1 VAKRRDLDASIGP
14 DTVTRFLLPEA
25 GVRGA
30 IVGLSESFDAVLGRH
45 AYPPSVV
52 APLGEA
58 LTAAV
63 LLSAHVKLDGSLI
76 LQIQGDGP
84 LHTLVAHATSDRT
97 LRGLAR
103 FTGDVPVGEL
113 HQVFGKGKVVITV
126 DSGGGERYQGIVLIE
141 GTSIAASIE
150 EYFSQS
156 EQLRTRLWLTANEG
170 RAAGLLLQELG
181 DARDNEHLMLEPD
194 EGWVRATTLANTL
207 TDQEMLELP
216 SSEILRRLFV
226 EEDLRIFDA
235 DRLSFKCGCS
245 FERINAVLRSLGRA
259 EVDSIVA
266 EKGVVEVDCEFC
278 NQNYRIE
285 AADIDAVFDQSAG
298 FPDSETIH

>member
-1 VAKRRDLDASIGP
+1 LVSKRGIVESDV
-14 DTVTRFLLPEA
+14 VTRFLLPEA

-30 IVGLSESFDAVLGRH
+30 IVCLADAFDAVLGRH
-45 AYPPSVV
+45 AYPPNVI

-103 FTGDVPVGEL
+103 FTGDVPDGAMK
-113 HQVFGKGKVVITV
+113 HVFGEGKLVITV

-141 GTSIAASIE
+141 GTSIATSIE

-156 EQLRTRLWLTANEG
+156 EQLRTRLWLGAKNG

-194 EGWVRATTLANTL
+194 EGWIRATTLANTL
-207 TDQEMLELP
+207 TEDEMLELP
-216 SSEILRRLFV
+216 STEILRRLFV

-235 DRLSFKCGCS
+235 DRLAFKCGCS

-259 EVDSIVA
+259 EVDSIVE

-278 NQNYRIE
+278 NQNYRVE
-285 AADIDAVFDQSAG
+285 AADVDSIFDESAG
-298 FPDSETIH
+298 STDSDTIH

>member
-1 VAKRRDLDASIGP
+1 MNKRGLEAGVQSDS
-14 DTVTRFLLPEA
+14 VTRFLLPEA

-30 IVGLSESFDAVLGRH
+30 IVGLADSFDAVLERH
-45 AYPPSVV
+45 VYPPNVI

-103 FTGDVPVGEL
+103 FTGDVPDGAM
-113 HQVFGKGKVVITV
+113 QNVFGDGKVVITV

-141 GTSIAASIE
+141 GASIAASIE

-156 EQLRTRLWLTANEG
+156 EQLRTRLWLSARNG

-194 EGWVRATTLANTL
+194 EGWIRATTLANTL
-207 TDQEMLELP
+207 TEGEMLELP
-216 SSEILRRLFV
+216 STEILRRLFV

-235 DRLSFKCGCS
+235 DRLEFKCGCS
-245 FERINAVLRSLGRA
+245 FERINTVLRSLGRA
-259 EVDSIVA
+259 EVDSIVE

-278 NQNYRIE
+278 NQNYRVE
-285 AADIDAVFDQSAG
+285 AADVDSIFDESEDATD
-298 FPDSETIH
+298 PKTIH